1 MAGCWLVTEN
11 RLIVAVKMR
20 KFHHRINTLVILFS
34 IKPGGGHIQTML
46 GVGSIWHMLTP
57 KLGHCYY
64 TQPCQGQC
72 KENKDEGNSTITAW
86 CLGPCTSPFKD
97 MNTHEEEEG
106 RAFQQHTSSI
116 NRALLY
122 YSDVI
127 KSSVF
132 LDLSV

>member
-1 MAGCWLVTEN
+1 MHHPKASSDTMADTYSSV
-11 RLIVAVKMR
+11 
-20 KFHHRINTLVILFS
+20 LFS

-46 GVGSIWHMLTP
+46 GVVSIWHMLTP
-57 KLGHCYY
+57 KLGQSYY

-72 KENKDEGNSTITAW
+72 KENKGEENSTITAW

-97 MNTHEEEEG
+97 LNAHEEEEG
-106 RAFQQHTSSI
+106 RASQQHNTSSI

-122 YSDVI
+122 YSAVI

-132 LDLSV
+132 LDLPVRREWAQT